1 MNAPGAAL
9 PLSDAVTGVA
19 MTIVDVCDESGMP
32 EWPSRLRELGF
43 VEGEQVRVLRRG
55 QPGDEPLAVRVGGS
69 TFALR
74 RAEADCVQVVPA
86 NGVRP

>member
-1 MNAPGAAL
+1 MNGDCSTL

-19 MTIVDVCDESGMP
+19 MIIVDVRDESGVP

-43 VEGEQVRVLRRG
+43 VEGEEVCVLRRG
-55 QPGDEPLAVRVGGS
+55 QPGGEPLAVRVGGS

-74 RAEADCVQVVPA
+74 RAEAGCVRVVPTG
-86 NGVRP
+86 NGNP